1 MSAMSDYEKVWR
13 EFERNEVTHSAAHY
27 LLAVAAVGK
36 SGRDPRAVDIAR
48 LLSVSRAAVSLQVR
62 ALRDSGLIDVGD
74 DHRIHLTRIGADLVA
89 RIASKREVLRLFFVD
104 VLGVD
109 PETAERD
116 ACKIE
121 HLISEQSG
129 AALVNFIGCLR
140 ADEAALAELVRRTRA
155 TAAEDAEGASRDL
168 QAIIDGLRSGGG
180 ERPPGT

>member
-1 MSAMSDYEKVWR
+1 MGDYQKVWR

-27 LLAVAAVGK
+27 LLAVAAFAK
-36 SGRDPRAVDIAR
+36 SGRDPRAVDVAR
-48 LLSVSRAAVSLQVR
+48 LLDVSRAAVSLQIR
-62 ALRDSGLIDVGD
+62 TLRDNGLVDVGD
-74 DHRIHLTRIGADLVA
+74 DHRIHLTRTGADLVA
-89 RIASKREVLRLFFVD
+89 RIASKREVVRQFLVE
-104 VLGVD
+104 VLSVD

-129 AALVNFIGCLR
+129 AALIRFISCLR
-140 ADEAALAELVRRTRA
+140 ADEAVLAELVRRTRA
-155 TAAEDAEGASRDL
+155 TAVEGTDGASRDL

>member
-1 MSAMSDYEKVWR
+1 MSDYEKVWR

-27 LLAVAAVGK
+27 LLAVAAFGK

-48 LLSVSRAAVSLQVR
+48 LLNVSRAAVSLQIR
-62 ALRDSGLIDVGD
+62 ALRDNGLVDVGD
-74 DHRIHLTRIGADLVA
+74 DHRIHLTRTGADLVA

-129 AALVNFIGCLR
+129 AALVRFIGCLR
-140 ADEAALAELVRRTRA
+140 ADEAALAELVGRVRA
-155 TAAEDAEGASRDL
+155 TAAEGSDVVGADL
-168 QAIIDGLRSGGG
+168 QAVMERLRPGGPQ
-180 ERPPGT
+180 RPPSG

>member
-129 AALVNFIGCLR
+129 AAMVRFISCLR
-140 ADEAALAELVRRTRA
+140 ADEATLAGLVERVRA
-155 TAAEDAEGASRDL
+155 TAADGGDGASRDL
-168 QAIIDGLRSGGG
+168 QSIMEQLRSA
-180 ERPPGT
+180 RPQGKPGA

>member
-1 MSAMSDYEKVWR
+1 
-13 EFERNEVTHSAAHY
+13 
-27 LLAVAAVGK
+27 
-36 SGRDPRAVDIAR
+36 
-48 LLSVSRAAVSLQVR
+48 
-62 ALRDSGLIDVGD
+62 
-74 DHRIHLTRIGADLVA
+74 VA

-116 ACKIE
+116 ACKVE

-129 AALVNFIGCLR
+129 AALVNFISCLR

-155 TAAEDAEGASRDL
+155 TAAEGTEGASRDL